1 MKRPVVFLLL
11 GPSLVALAVWMVAA
25 AIAGRIDDSFI
36 GICAVTSFLLTLP
49 VSSITGL
56 MDGYLARGL
65 PTLLRAFLTA
75 AFGMTIAIGL
85 VLALFAMMFSLT
97 VPTEVMNGAICAGFF
112 LLLPMGVC
120 SLLSNDYGKPGITP
134 TKTVRD
140 MHESGKLL
148 NRIGD
153 AKAERLLMEDSRAA

>member
-1 MKRPVVFLLL
+1 
-11 GPSLVALAVWMVAA
+11 
-25 AIAGRIDDSFI
+25 
-36 GICAVTSFLLTLP
+36 
-49 VSSITGL
+49 
-56 MDGYLARGL
+56 
-65 PTLLRAFLTA
+65 
-75 AFGMTIAIGL
+75 MTIAIGL
-85 VLALFAMMFSLT
+85 ILALFAIMFSPT
-97 VPTEVMNGAICAGFF
+97 VPPEVMNGALCAGFF

-153 AKAERLLMEDSRAA
+153 AKANRLLMAVSRAA